1 MRRGELL
8 GLRWSDVDWER
19 SRVKI
24 AQTVVVVDYKPVI
37 SEPKTK
43 KGRRSIK
50 LDPGTMAA
58 LRAHRKSQL
67 EERMAWGEAYQD
79 NDLVFAKENGGLPH
93 PQTVSHAF
101 EMAARSA
108 GLPVI
113 RLHDTR
119 HSYATLALAAGVH
132 PKIVSERLGHSTVA
146 ITLDRYSHS
155 VPALEESAAD
165 TIAALIVDAP

>member
-1 MRRGELL
+1 
-8 GLRWSDVDWER
+8 
-19 SRVKI
+19 
-24 AQTVVVVDYKPVI
+24 VVVDYKPTLG
-37 SEPKTK
+37 EPKSPK
-43 KGRRSIK
+43 SRRNLK
-50 LDPGTMAA
+50 LDAGTLAA
-58 LRAHRKSQL
+58 LKAHRKTQL
-67 EERMAWGEAYQD
+67 EERLAWGEAYED
-79 NDLVFAKENGGLPH
+79 NDLVFAKEDGRLPH